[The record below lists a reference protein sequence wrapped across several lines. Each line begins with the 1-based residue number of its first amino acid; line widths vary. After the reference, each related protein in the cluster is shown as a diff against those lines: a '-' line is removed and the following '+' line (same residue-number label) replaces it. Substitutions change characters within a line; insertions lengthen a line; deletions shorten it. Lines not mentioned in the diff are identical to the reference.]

1 MALGRSRRGNSFPR
15 GVAVPSVFGVLADT
29 AEYDEKSGPL
39 PCSRKHY
46 AGAAAGGPEQHFLYY
61 YTFPFFLIVEF
72 AGGADVNKIMHHPLP
87 AHYTVIGLIAG

>member
-29 AEYDEKSGPL
+29 AEYDEKIRAL

-46 AGAAAGGPEQHFLYY
+46 AGAAAGVRSNIFYITTLSRF
-61 YTFPFFLIVEF
+61 T
-72 AGGADVNKIMHHPLP
+72 
-87 AHYTVIGLIAG
+87 

>member
-29 AEYDEKSGPL
+29 AVYNKKIRAL

-46 AGAAAGGPEQHFLYY
+46 AGAAAGVWSNIFYITTLSRF
-61 YTFPFFLIVEF
+61 T
-72 AGGADVNKIMHHPLP
+72 
-87 AHYTVIGLIAG
+87 